1 MFNCLE
7 DDEIVLRKAHMMMKM
22 IQNAIGNTDLLQKAA
37 TDEDDDTRELARA
50 RARMLL
56 DNRMLK
62 FRSNRSF
69 VPEKSIRT
77 SAVSY

>member
-1 MFNCLE
+1 MFDCLE

-62 FRSNRSF
+62 FRNNRSF

-77 SAVSY
+77 SVVSY